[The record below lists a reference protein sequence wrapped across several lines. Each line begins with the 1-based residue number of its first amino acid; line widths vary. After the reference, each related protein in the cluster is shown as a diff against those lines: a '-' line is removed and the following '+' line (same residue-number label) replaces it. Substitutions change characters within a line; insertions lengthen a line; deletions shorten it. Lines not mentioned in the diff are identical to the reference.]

1 MKKSGCRE
9 HNCSAS
15 LFRAQRLHQQN
26 QQKNRMV
33 LNTRGRLK
41 LPSIFP
47 PFFPQSSWSNISVIT
62 LNFKTIL
69 LFLCFATCSYLS
81 PTGAKRKGKNPPFS
95 WKGGISMLYR
105 TYGFTMLLV
114 QKSQGKS
121 TYREIYKLIHIAVH
135 RCCCVSYHAHRFS
148 LSNMCYHWKWSFLFI
163 YRQATIP

>member
-1 MKKSGCRE
+1 MNMKKSGCRE

-81 PTGAKRKGKNPPFS
+81 PTGAKRKGK
-95 WKGGISMLYR
+95 
-105 TYGFTMLLV
+105 
-114 QKSQGKS
+114 KS
-121 TYREIYKLIHIAVH
+121 TFQLERRDQHALPHLWLYYAFSAKITGKIYIQGNLQTD
-135 RCCCVSYHAHRFS
+135 SYSCA
-148 LSNMCYHWKWSFLFI
+148 
-163 YRQATIP
+163 